1 MTLRDISWQDP
12 ALSIVGAQD
21 LRATKGGISPVR
33 LPAWTQAQMP
43 DPALEMMARMT
54 SGVRIVFRTD
64 SPVIELDLMEMGL
77 QSVGSPRRP
86 ATLDLRVNGVLQD
99 RQHVTAGGT
108 VMLDPATRPPRAW
121 IEPGEAST
129 LRFDSLPAGSNEI
142 EIWLPQSASTEL
154 RALRLAEGAS
164 LERVVST
171 RRRWAHYGSSISH
184 GMEASGPSETW
195 PAVAALRSGVD
206 LIPLG
211 FAGQCQLDSLVART
225 LRDSDA
231 DLISLKLG
239 INVINVD
246 AMRERVFVP
255 AVHGFLDTIRDR
267 KPDTPILVVSPII
280 CPVAEAHPGPTLAG
294 EVEVRIVERPAD
306 LHPGA
311 LSLQRVRHLLSGI
324 VERRRAGGD
333 RNLHYLDGLDLFGEA
348 DVQDLPDGLHPNAA
362 GLVRLGE
369 RFAQRAFG
377 AEGPFAA

>member
-1 MTLRDISWQDP
+1 MSLQAIGLQDP
-12 ALSIVGAQD
+12 AVSILGAQD

-43 DPALEMMARMT
+43 DPGLEMMARMT
-54 SGVRIVFRTD
+54 SGVRLVFRTD

-77 QSVGSPRRP
+77 QAVGSPRRP
-86 ATLDLRVNGVLQD
+86 VTFDLRIKGELVD
-99 RQHVTAGGT
+99 RQEVTAGGT
-108 VMLDPATRPPRAW
+108 VMLDQSARPPRAW
-121 IEPGEAST
+121 IEQGNAST
-129 LRFDSLPAGSNEI
+129 LRFTNLPAGSNEI

-154 RALRLAEGAS
+154 RALRLAQGAS

-195 PAVAALRSGVD
+195 PAVAARLAGVD
-206 LIPLG
+206 LVPLG

-225 LRDSDA
+225 LRDSDV

-267 KPDTPILVVSPII
+267 KPKTPILVVSPIM

-294 EVEVRIVERPAD
+294 EVAVRIVERPAD

-311 LSLQRVRHLLSGI
+311 LSLQRVRQLLSGI
-324 VERRRAGGD
+324 VERRRASGD
-333 RNLHYLDGLDLFGEA
+333 LNLHYLDGLDLFGEA
-348 DVQDLPDGLHPNAA
+348 DVPDLPDGLHPNAA

-369 RFAQRAFG
+369 RFARRAFG
-377 AEGPFAA
+377 AEGPLAA